1 MPGEQTR
8 ARSVRLRLPQLKS
21 DHIGDAAVVGTRPAS
36 PATMGYRR
44 NGNRFVL
51 TLSGSPAPASM
62 RVSVDATVQEAMMGG
77 GATATDLSVAAA
89 ANGLAAGAGN
99 SVAIGMESVRSLE
112 DPQTEESNRGTPTE
126 RR

>member
-1 MPGEQTR
+1 MR
-8 ARSVRLRLPQLKS
+8 A
-21 DHIGDAAVVGTRPAS
+21 
-36 PATMGYRR
+36 
-44 NGNRFVL
+44 
-51 TLSGSPAPASM
+51 
-62 RVSVDATVQEAMMGG
+62 SVDATAQEATRGG
-77 GATATDLSVAAA
+77 GATATNLSVAAA